1 MRDLEYKLQLAEQ
14 LTENMSDR
22 SALIKMGFIIENEVW
37 RNNKFLHYTGYIP
50 DPANPVDP
58 IATIEYDGRVIVR

>member
-1 MRDLEYKLQLAEQ
+1 MKDLDYKLKLAEQ
-14 LTENMSDR
+14 LTENMSNR

-50 DPANPVDP
+50 DPKHPVDP
-58 IATIEYDGRVIVR
+58 IAQILYDGKIKIR